1 MENTERRIFGHSP
14 GLFVLFATEM
24 WERFSFYGM
33 KALLIFYLT
42 KYHLFTDDAGN
53 ILVGSYAAMVY
64 AFPVIGGYVADK
76 YLGFRKAVL
85 LGGILLVLGHLGMA
99 FEGSAASR
107 DAAGVVT
114 QDNFA
119 LQVFYF
125 SMALIIV
132 GVGFLK
138 GNISSIVG
146 SLYEEGDDRRD
157 SGFTIFYMGINMGS
171 FFATLL
177 CGWLGEKFG
186 WNYGFGAAGIGMF
199 FGLMVFMWGQ
209 KYFKGKAEPPD
220 LAYLQTS
227 VFGGIS
233 REWVIYIL
241 AILFVFVSWG
251 IVQNH
256 TIVEMILIAASI
268 AALVRII
275 YFAIN
280 KATKIERDRL
290 FVLTILIIFSVI
302 FWALFEQAY
311 TSMNLF
317 ADRVIDRTVFGRE
330 LPASW
335 FLSLNALF
343 IILFAPVFAWIWV
356 ELEKF
361 NKNPNALNKFGL
373 GIVLAGIGFGFL
385 VLGCKGV
392 SEGGQV
398 APIYLVLA
406 YAFHSWGELCVSP
419 VGLSSVTRYSPVR
432 IVGFMMGVWFLATA
446 GAEYIAG
453 LLAKIASV
461 DTSAPDSA
469 NGAVGAYENLF
480 SILFYMGLIFGGVLL
495 AITPFL
501 KRFLHDK
508 E

>member
-1 MENTERRIFGHSP
+1 
-14 GLFVLFATEM
+14 
-24 WERFSFYGM
+24 
-33 KALLIFYLT
+33 
-42 KYHLFTDDAGN
+42 
-53 ILVGSYAAMVY
+53 
-64 AFPVIGGYVADK
+64 
-76 YLGFRKAVL
+76 
-85 LGGILLVLGHLGMA
+85 
-99 FEGSAASR
+99 
-107 DAAGVVT
+107 
-114 QDNFA
+114 
-119 LQVFYF
+119 
-125 SMALIIV
+125 
-132 GVGFLK
+132 
-138 GNISSIVG
+138 
-146 SLYEEGDDRRD
+146 
-157 SGFTIFYMGINMGS
+157 MGINMGS

-199 FGLMVFMWGQ
+199 FGLLVFMWGQ

-317 ADRVIDRTVFGRE
+317 ADRVIDRTVFGKV

-356 ELEKF
+356 ELEKY

-385 VLGCKGV
+385 VLGCRGV

-419 VGLSSVTRYSPVR
+419 VGLSSVTKYSPVR